1 MTKLCSIP
9 RIDRI
14 GKALK
19 VILDQTSHTSNY
31 KGVRVEEE
39 ISKII
44 LDLLV
49 TRSKFIGLKG

>member
-1 MTKLCSIP
+1 MTKLRSIP
-9 RIDRI
+9 KIDGI
-14 GKALK
+14 GKALR

-49 TRSKFIGLKG
+49 IRSKFIGLRG